1 MGVSQCIFK
10 VIGGKRGVR
19 MRIVNCGGVRGGGV
33 DRQRWV
39 VMGNVFQLVILQALY
54 SLGRD

>member
-19 MRIVNCGGVRGGGV
+19 MRIVNCGGVRGGGLI
-33 DRQRWV
+33 DRGGLAWERCF
-39 VMGNVFQLVILQALY
+39 N
-54 SLGRD
+54 

>member
-19 MRIVNCGGVRGGGV
+19 MRIVNCGGVRGGV

-39 VMGNVFQLVILQALY
+39 GMGKVTN
-54 SLGRD
+54 

>member
-1 MGVSQCIFK
+1 MGVYQCIFK

-19 MRIVNCGGVRGGGV
+19 MRIVNCGGVRVGV
-33 DRQRWV
+33 DRQRWDG
-39 VMGNVFQLVILQALY
+39 MGKVFQLVILQALY

>member
-1 MGVSQCIFK
+1 
-10 VIGGKRGVR
+10 
-19 MRIVNCGGVRGGGV
+19 MRIVNCGGVRGV

-39 VMGNVFQLVILQALY
+39 GMGKVFQLVILQALY